1 MKKVLTIIQL
11 AIISSLIIYGTIC
24 LYMGDFAGA
33 YAAFPVLLVYYVWV
47 VARKR
52 RQNPE
57 KTDDRPVNH

>member
-11 AIISSLIIYGTIC
+11 AIISGLIIYGTIC
-24 LYMGDFAGA
+24 LYMGDFIGA
-33 YAAFPVLLVYYVWV
+33 YAAFPVLLVYYVWF

-57 KTDDRPVNH
+57 KADDQ